1 MFALLDYLPDEG
13 KRGLLLES
21 GAPNPDAY
29 KPHHQHENDMLRC
42 REVDRDNSDGWMN
55 IINVADEFSNL

>member
-42 REVDRDNSDGWMN
+42 REVDRDN
-55 IINVADEFSNL
+55 L